1 MAHIIKKILARA
13 SKSSCRMR
21 DAVAPSFRQK
31 PEITGSLT
39 THPAVTLVKSGT
51 SSRRNGKPMT
61 TKRVPRVMTI
71 AGSDSGAGAG
81 IQADLKTFGAMGV
94 FGTCAVTT
102 VTAQNT
108 VSVDAAQA
116 MPASLIEAQIDAI
129 MADIGADAV
138 KTGMLP
144 GADIIRC
151 VAQRIEYHA
160 LAPAVIDPVLVNSAG
175 VPLFNDDAINAV
187 KSSLFPLATVIT
199 PNSHEA
205 GLLTGLETN
214 TVDGLKRAAR
224 ALVNDLG
231 ARNALV
237 KAGRIEGPAT
247 DVLYD
252 GADFLTF
259 TSERINTPN
268 NHGTGCS
275 LASAIAAGL
284 AQGLALPGAVQQA
297 KNFVTAAMRASFPMG
312 RGRGP
317 PQPLP

>member
-1 MAHIIKKILARA
+1 
-13 SKSSCRMR
+13 
-21 DAVAPSFRQK
+21 
-31 PEITGSLT
+31 
-39 THPAVTLVKSGT
+39 
-51 SSRRNGKPMT
+51 MT
-61 TKRVPRVMTI
+61 TTRVPRVMTI
-71 AGSDSGAGAG
+71 AGSDSGPGAG

-94 FGTCAVTT
+94 FGTCAITT

-108 VSVDAAQA
+108 MGVDAALA
-116 MPASLIEAQIDAI
+116 MPTTLIAAQIDAI

-151 VAQRIEYHA
+151 VAERLEFYA
-160 LAPAVIDPVLVNSAG
+160 VGPAVIDPVLVNSAG
-175 VPLFNDDAINAV
+175 DRLFDDEAMDAV
-187 KSSLFPLATVIT
+187 KSSLFPLAAVVT

-205 GLLTGLETN
+205 SLLTGLETN
-214 TVDGLKRAAR
+214 TVDGLKRAAM
-224 ALVNDLG
+224 VMVKEMG
-231 ARNALV
+231 AKNALV

-252 GADFLTF
+252 GSGFLTF
-259 TSERINTPN
+259 TSERIDTPN

-284 AQGLALPGAVQQA
+284 AKGLSLPDAAQQA
-297 KNFVTAAMRASFPMG
+297 KDYVTAAMWASFPVG

-317 PQPLP
+317 INHFHQMWAQSGG